1 MNGQRKSNG
10 RVERSGKIKRQK
22 LEGNVGE
29 SGKLIKGRRVK
40 NRWMMWHNKRVVTL
54 NSMFQLLDIYIYI
67 YIDIDID
74 SLHLMTTCLSMNYQS
89 PPPPTPH
96 TYIYIP
102 ELNKGL
108 CSQ

>member
-67 YIDIDID
+67 YINDI
-74 SLHLMTTCLSMNYQS
+74 MQRQKTFGGCLVRVF
-89 PPPPTPH
+89 
-96 TYIYIP
+96 
-102 ELNKGL
+102 K
-108 CSQ
+108 

>member
-67 YIDIDID
+67 YIDID

>member
-67 YIDIDID
+67 DID

-89 PPPPTPH
+89 PPPPPTPH

>member
-54 NSMFQLLDIYIYI
+54 NSMFQLLDIYIYRYRFVTLNDNMPIYELSITPPPQHHTPI
-67 YIDIDID
+67 YIFQ
-74 SLHLMTTCLSMNYQS
+74 N
-89 PPPPTPH
+89 
-96 TYIYIP
+96 
-102 ELNKGL
+102 
-108 CSQ
+108 